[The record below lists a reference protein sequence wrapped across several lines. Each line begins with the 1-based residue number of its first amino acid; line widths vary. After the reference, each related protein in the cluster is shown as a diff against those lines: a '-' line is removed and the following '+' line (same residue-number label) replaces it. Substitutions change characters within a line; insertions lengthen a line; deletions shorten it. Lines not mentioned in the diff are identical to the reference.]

1 MGRLSIIGLSIILYT
16 ALTIYTPFKSAEVI
30 DAIWQS
36 IQSSREQG
44 TAFVL
49 TWDGLGKD
57 ILSLTTLYF
66 FTWLFYYL
74 QSFLMANVA
83 DMLVLNLRQQIA
95 AKLNVLPLKFF
106 EQNKSGEILS
116 RVTNDLDKITE
127 TLQTGLLKL
136 IVAAGTIIGS
146 ITVMIYYN
154 VFLTVIFLIFM
165 AISML
170 ITRAVA
176 GKNLKYAALRQD
188 SIGELTGIVEEYY
201 TGRNIIK
208 AYNREQERQH

>member
-106 EQNKSGEILS
+106 DQNKSGEILS

-136 IVAAGTIIGS
+136 IVAVGTIIGS
-146 ITVMIYYN
+146 IAVMIYYN

>member
-165 AISML
+165 AISIL

-176 GKNLKYAALRQD
+176 GKNLKSAALRQD